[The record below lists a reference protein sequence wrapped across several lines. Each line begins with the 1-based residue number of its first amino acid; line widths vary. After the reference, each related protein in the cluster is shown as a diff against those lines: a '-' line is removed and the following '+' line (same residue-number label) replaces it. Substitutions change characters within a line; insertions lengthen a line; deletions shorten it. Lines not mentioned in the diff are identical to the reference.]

1 MEWLRYMV
9 NMTNKAIRRLLQPRR
24 KRLKPKDIA
33 AQYIKAQQDQPGL
46 HSKFIDREIG
56 KFLNKYNINKLN
68 QNNSNFRY

>member
-1 MEWLRYMV
+1 MV

-33 AQYIKAQQDQPGL
+33 AQYIKAQQDQTWIAF
-46 HSKFIDREIG
+46 KIYRTEEIG